1 MEVSGEKRDV
11 ERKREGKDRFIRE
24 EKVGREIQVGKE
36 RRKENGQLGASKKDQ
51 RR

>member
-1 MEVSGEKRDV
+1 M
-11 ERKREGKDRFIRE
+11 ERKRKGKYRFIRE
-24 EKVGREIQVGKE
+24 EKVGREIQVRDMGKE